1 MNVYRQI
8 KTPTINPDEQARRQR
23 AIDFARGSVR
33 YEGFV
38 LSEEAE
44 RVGER
49 FVAGHLTV
57 PEYVDAIKA
66 IG

>member
-1 MNVYRQI
+1 MNVYLQI
-8 KTPTINPDEQARRQR
+8 KTPAINADEQTRRQH
-23 AIDFARGSVR
+23 AVDFARGSVR
-33 YEGFV
+33 FEGFV
-38 LSEEAE
+38 LSKKAE

-49 FVAGHLTV
+49 FVAGTLTV